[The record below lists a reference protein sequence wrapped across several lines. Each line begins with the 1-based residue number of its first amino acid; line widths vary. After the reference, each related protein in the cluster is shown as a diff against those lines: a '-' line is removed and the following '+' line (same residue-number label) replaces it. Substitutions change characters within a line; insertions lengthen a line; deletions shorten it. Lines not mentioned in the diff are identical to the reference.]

1 MVNCGWVSGSTILK
15 KARMAEGALM
25 TLLEHLG
32 ELRRRILRSAFAFL
46 IALILCFH
54 FGYEPIK
61 YVLVAPLEALNP
73 NTTNVL
79 AGYNPLHQAAPA
91 AHPRRGEHP
100 AAEALRHDADG
111 AVHGEDLHGGARR
124 ADPQRALH
132 RYHVWAFIGAGLRS
146 REKRYVLTYLP
157 FSLVMFIA
165 GMLFAYFAALP
176 VAMLYLL
183 TVDSSVGYLLNYL
196 LYFKFIVSILAI
208 FGLLFQLPLVMMA
221 LARMGMVEVKTF
233 SHYRRHAIVLA
244 FIAGALL
251 SPSPEPFS
259 QCLLAIPMCGLYEF
273 GILLSKLT
281 KKRAAAAESD

>member
-1 MVNCGWVSGSTILK
+1 
-15 KARMAEGALM
+15 MAEGALM

-32 ELRRRILRSAFAFL
+32 ELRRRILRCAFAFL

-54 FGYEPIK
+54 FGYAPIK

-79 AGYNPLHQAAPA
+79 AGYNPLIKLLRPHIPGAENVGPQKLYASTLMEPFMVRIYMAA
-91 AHPRRGEHP
+91 
-100 AAEALRHDADG
+100 L
-111 AVHGEDLHGGARR
+111 GGLILSGPYIA
-124 ADPQRALH
+124 
-132 RYHVWAFIGAGLRS
+132 YHVWAFVGAGLRW
-146 REKRYVLTYLP
+146 REKRYVLLYLP
-157 FSLVMFIA
+157 FSLIMFVA

-176 VAMLYLL
+176 VAMLYLP
-183 TVDSSVGYLLNYL
+183 TVDVAVGYLLNYL

-208 FGLLFQLPLVMMA
+208 FGLLFQLPLLMMA

-233 SHYRRHAIVLA
+233 THYRRHAIVLA
-244 FIAGALL
+244 FVAGALL

-273 GILLSKLT
+273 GILLSKLA
-281 KKRAAAAESD
+281 KKRVPSASTA